1 MTEFDLVTTA
11 FFAGIGFALGEWI
24 FAWIALAFTS
34 TIYAPHKKTN
44 D

>member
-1 MTEFDLVTTA
+1 MTEFDLVTA

-24 FAWIALAFTS
+24 FAFLALAFTS
-34 TIYAPHKKTN
+34 TIYAPRQKPN